1 MDIPRQAKDIIQRV
15 LIRTLRDAVVAWH
28 GLDVPPIV
36 EELSPDLARVTIRQ
50 MTADAVFRTEDGAI
64 LHIEFQSQPVDTLER
79 FLEYAVALTVMYHAA
94 VRTVVVYLGPAPHA
108 PAVLDRG
115 AVRFSVRNVL
125 VAERDGDAT
134 WERLVAHAAAGTA
147 WTPTD
152 LLDLAFLPFM
162 RAHASTQVARA
173 VAAAKLA
180 ETLPDPWRLSATALL
195 VGISSRFLDR
205 SVLQSLKEVL
215 RMNELIRMI
224 EEEGRTEGRTEG
236 QVELL
241 WVMLIQRWGPLPA
254 EVREKLAT
262 LAATPGAAG
271 QLATL
276 GNLATRDEL
285 LRRLELT

>member
-15 LIRTLRDAVVAWH
+15 LIRTLRDAMVAWH

-64 LHIEFQSQPVDTLER
+64 LHIEFQSQPVNTLER
-79 FLEYAVALTVMYHAA
+79 FLEYAVALTVMYHAP
-94 VRTVVVYLGPAPHA
+94 VRTVVVYLGPVHEA

-125 VAERDGDAT
+125 VAERDADAT
-134 WERLVAHAAAGTA
+134 WQRLVAHAAAGTA
-147 WTPTD
+147 WTSTD
-152 LLDLAFLPFM
+152 LLDIALLPFM
-162 RAHASTQVARA
+162 KAHALTQSALA

-180 ETLPDPWRLSATALL
+180 ETLPAWRLSATALVL
-195 VGISSRFLDR
+195 GLSSRFLDR
-205 SVLQSLKEVL
+205 PVLQSLKEVL
-215 RMNELIRMI
+215 RMNELVQMI
-224 EEEGRTEGRTEG
+224 EEEG

-254 EVREKLAT
+254 EVRQKIAV
-262 LAATPGAAG
+262 LAATAGAAE
-271 QLATL
+271 QLAAL
-276 GNLATRDEL
+276 GNLSSRDEL